1 MRYFVL
7 FCSLLSIISLI
18 VSGAFAEE
26 SKGFYHERKGGFYW
40 YEDDPAP
47 EQDPEVER
55 QLYAMPKVDNY
66 SYQDLWAMNPE
77 KRAEILD
84 TRKLILIQ
92 EPTIEN
98 ALRFLE
104 SQDIA
109 QRKATAAAGVM
120 AAASQMNPKF
130 NGMHLTSM
138 TPSAKQVY
146 HQAKGE
152 RTDSILDSGANEFAL
167 VVFETAG
174 CQYCEVQRPIIDRFE
189 AMHGWT
195 VKHVDIDEYRQLADR
210 YGIEITPSVLM
221 LIRDSDEAVPISAGV
236 VTMPDLRERI
246 MRAIRYVRGEIEPA
260 QWYNN
265 GNANGNGMD
274 PLKFVE
280 KRGAR

>member
-1 MRYFVL
+1 MRYCAQY
-7 FCSLLSIISLI
+7 CSLVAMTVFI
-18 VSGAFAEE
+18 VGGAFAEE
-26 SKGFYHERKGGFYW
+26 PKGFYSERKGGFYW

-47 EQDPEVER
+47 EEDPEVER
-55 QLYAMPKVDNY
+55 QLYEMPTVDNY

-77 KRAEILD
+77 KRAETLD

-98 ALRFLE
+98 AMRFLE

-109 QRKATAAAGVM
+109 QRKAKAVAGVV

-130 NGMHLTSM
+130 KGVHLTSM
-138 TPSAKQVY
+138 TSSAKQIY
-146 HQAKGE
+146 HTEKGE
-152 RTDSILDSGANEFAL
+152 RTDSILDSGADEFAL

-189 AMHGWT
+189 AMHGWV

-221 LIRDSDEAVPISAGV
+221 LIRDSDEAVPISTGA
-236 VTMPDLRERI
+236 VTMPDLREHI

-260 QWYNN
+260 QWYNEEN
-265 GNANGNGMD
+265 GKD

-280 KRGAR
+280 KGGAR

>member
-1 MRYFVL
+1 MRYCVL
-7 FCSLLSIISLI
+7 FCSLLSILCLN
-18 VSGAFAEE
+18 VFGAFAEE

-40 YEDDPAP
+40 YEDDPAS
-47 EQDPEVER
+47 ESDPEAEQ
-55 QLYAMPKVDNY
+55 QLYEMPPPDTY
-66 SYQDLWAMNPE
+66 SYQDLWKMHPE
-77 KRAEILD
+77 KRAEIME

-109 QRKATAAAGVM
+109 QRKATAVAGVT

-130 NGMHLTSM
+130 KGLHLTTM
-138 TPSAKQVY
+138 TPPAKRVY
-146 HQAKGE
+146 HQAKSE
-152 RTDSILDSGANEFAL
+152 NIDSILDSGAEEFAL

-174 CQYCEVQRPIIDRFE
+174 CQYCDIQRPVIDRFE
-189 AMHGWT
+189 ATHGWI

-221 LIRDSDEAVPISAGV
+221 LVRDSNNAVPISTGV

-246 MRAIRYVRGEIEPA
+246 MRAIRYVRGEIEPP
-260 QWYNN
+260 QWFNN
-265 GNANGNGMD
+265 GNGSDNGKD
-274 PLKFVE
+274 PLKFVSQGNE
-280 KRGAR
+280 